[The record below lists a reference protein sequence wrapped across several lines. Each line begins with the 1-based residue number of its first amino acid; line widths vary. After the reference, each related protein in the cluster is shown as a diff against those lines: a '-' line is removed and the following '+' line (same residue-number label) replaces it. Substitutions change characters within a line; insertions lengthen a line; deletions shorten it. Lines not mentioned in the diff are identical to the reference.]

1 MRLSFSFW
9 LSWLTLIVRFATVR
23 SHQALLAK
31 EHDPM
36 SLDYVSNQEIIQAA
50 RRNLPQDVWD
60 YLTGGAESETTMRRN
75 RFGFD
80 SLALRPRVL
89 IDVSKIDTSTTFL
102 GQKLRIPVM
111 MAPIGSLQTITPE
124 GGVAVAKAAAE
135 FGTMNFVS
143 SVTQPTLEE
152 IAASTNHPKIFQLYI
167 RGGLDWCSEIIGR
180 VKQAGYMALCLTV
193 DTAHYSRR
201 ERPLLN
207 RWQPPSRRTETGRI
221 FQAMLTWEMA
231 DAIKKIAGMPLIIKG
246 IATAE
251 DAKIAVEHG
260 VDVIYISNHGG
271 RQLDHG
277 RGTIETLPEIVEA
290 AAGKAEIVLDGGI
303 TRGTDI
309 VKALALGANA
319 VTIGKLQGWGLG
331 AGGKAGLVRVLEL
344 LEEELIVDMA
354 LLGVTRVGQITR
366 NYICKTQPVT
376 IAHEMSAFVH
386 IEGGQLR

>member
-1 MRLSFSFW
+1 
-9 LSWLTLIVRFATVR
+9 
-23 SHQALLAK
+23 
-31 EHDPM
+31 M

-75 RFGFD
+75 RLGFD
-80 SLALRPRVL
+80 SRGLRPRVL
-89 IDVSKIDTSTTFL
+89 VDVSKVDTSSTFL

-143 SVTQPTLEE
+143 SVTQPSLEE
-152 IAASTNHPKIFQLYI
+152 IAASTNHPKIFQLSI
-167 RGGLDWCSEIIGR
+167 RGGLDGCAEIVGR
-180 VKQAGYMALCLTV
+180 VKKAGYIALCLTV

-221 FQAMLTWEMA
+221 YQAMLTWEMA

-260 VDVIYISNHGG
+260 VDVIYVSNHGG

-277 RGTIETLPEIVEA
+277 RGTIHMLPEIVEA
-290 AAGKAEIVLDGGI
+290 AGGKADIVLDGGV

-309 VKALALGANA
+309 VKALALGAKA

-331 AGGKAGLVRVLEL
+331 AGGKDGLVRVLEL
-344 LEEELIVDMA
+344 LEEEMVVDMA
-354 LLGVTRVGQITR
+354 LLGVTRVDQITR
-366 NYICKTQPVT
+366 NYVCKAPPTT
-376 IAHEMSAFVH
+376 FAHEMSAFVH
-386 IEGGQLR
+386 IPGGQLR

>member
-1 MRLSFSFW
+1 
-9 LSWLTLIVRFATVR
+9 
-23 SHQALLAK
+23 
-31 EHDPM
+31 M

-50 RRNLPQDVWD
+50 HRNLPQDVWD

-75 RFGFD
+75 RLGFD
-80 SLALRPRVL
+80 SLGLRPRVL
-89 IDVSKIDTSTTFL
+89 VDVSKVDTSTTFL

-143 SVTQPTLEE
+143 SVTQPSLEE

-167 RGGLDWCSEIIGR
+167 RGDLNWCAEIVGR
-180 VKQAGYMALCLTV
+180 VKKAGYMALCLTV

-221 FQAMLTWEMA
+221 YQAMLTWEMA

-251 DAKIAVEHG
+251 DAKIAAERG
-260 VDVIYISNHGG
+260 VDVIYVSNHGG
-271 RQLDHG
+271 RQLDQG
-277 RGTIETLPEIVEA
+277 RGTIDTLPEIVEA
-290 AAGKAEIVLDGGI
+290 AGGKADIVLDGGV

-309 VKALALGANA
+309 VKALALGAKA

-331 AGGKAGLVRVLEL
+331 AGGKDGLVRVLEL
-344 LEEELIVDMA
+344 LEEELTIDMA
-354 LLGVTRVGQITR
+354 LLGVTRVNQITA
-366 NYICKTQPVT
+366 NYVCKAPPATF
-376 IAHEMSAFVH
+376 AHEMSAFTH
-386 IEGGQLR
+386 IPGGQLR

>member
-1 MRLSFSFW
+1 
-9 LSWLTLIVRFATVR
+9 
-23 SHQALLAK
+23 
-31 EHDPM
+31 M

-75 RFGFD
+75 RLGFD

-102 GQKLRIPVM
+102 GQQLRIPVM
-111 MAPIGSLQTITPE
+111 LAPIGSLQTITPE

-167 RGGLDWCSEIIGR
+167 RGGIDWCAEIIGR

-309 VKALALGANA
+309 VKALALGAKA

-331 AGGKAGLVRVLEL
+331 AGGKAGLLRVLEL

-354 LLGVTRVGQITR
+354 LLGITRVDQITQS
-366 NYICKTQPVT
+366 YVCKTQPVT
-376 IAHEMSAFVH
+376 SAHEMSAFVH

>member
-1 MRLSFSFW
+1 
-9 LSWLTLIVRFATVR
+9 
-23 SHQALLAK
+23 
-31 EHDPM
+31 
-36 SLDYVSNQEIIQAA
+36 
-50 RRNLPQDVWD
+50 
-60 YLTGGAESETTMRRN
+60 MRRN
-75 RFGFD
+75 RLGFD
-80 SLALRPRVL
+80 SLGLRPRVL
-89 IDVSKIDTSTTFL
+89 VDVSKVDTSTTFL

-143 SVTQPTLEE
+143 SVTQPSLEE

-167 RGGLDWCSEIIGR
+167 RGDLNWCAEIVGR
-180 VKQAGYMALCLTV
+180 VKKAGYMALCLTV

-221 FQAMLTWEMA
+221 YQAMLTWEMA

-251 DAKIAVEHG
+251 DAKIAAERG
-260 VDVIYISNHGG
+260 IDVIYISNHGG
-271 RQLDHG
+271 RQLDQG
-277 RGTIETLPEIVEA
+277 RGTIDTLPEIVEA
-290 AAGKAEIVLDGGI
+290 AGGKADIVLDGGV

-309 VKALALGANA
+309 VKALALGAKA

-331 AGGKAGLVRVLEL
+331 AGGKDGLVRVLEL
-344 LEEELIVDMA
+344 LEEELTIDMA
-354 LLGVTRVGQITR
+354 LLGVTRVNQITA
-366 NYICKTQPVT
+366 NYVCKALPATF
-376 IAHEMSAFVH
+376 AHEMSAFTH
-386 IEGGQLR
+386 IPGGQLR

>member
-1 MRLSFSFW
+1 
-9 LSWLTLIVRFATVR
+9 
-23 SHQALLAK
+23 
-31 EHDPM
+31 M

-75 RFGFD
+75 RLGFD
-80 SLALRPRVL
+80 SLGLRPRVL
-89 IDVSKIDTSTTFL
+89 VDVSKVDTSTTFL

-124 GGVAVAKAAAE
+124 GGIAVAKAAAE

-143 SVTQPTLEE
+143 SVTQPSLED

-167 RGGLDWCSEIIGR
+167 RGGLDWCAEIVGR
-180 VKQAGYMALCLTV
+180 VKKAGYIALCLTV

-221 FQAMLTWEMA
+221 FQAMLTWEIA

-251 DAKIAVEHG
+251 DAKIAVDHG
-260 VDVIYISNHGG
+260 VDVIYVSNHGG

-277 RGTIETLPEIVEA
+277 RGTIDTLPEIVEA
-290 AAGKAEIVLDGGI
+290 AAGKADIVLDGGV

-309 VKALALGANA
+309 VKALALGAKA

-331 AGGKAGLVRVLEL
+331 AGGKDGLVRVLEL
-344 LEEELIVDMA
+344 LEEEMVVDMA
-354 LLGVTRVGQITR
+354 LMGVTRVDQITS
-366 NYICKTQPVT
+366 NYICKAPPVT
-376 IAHEMSAFVH
+376 FAHEMSAFVH
-386 IEGGQLR
+386 IPGSGQLR

>member
-1 MRLSFSFW
+1 
-9 LSWLTLIVRFATVR
+9 
-23 SHQALLAK
+23 
-31 EHDPM
+31 
-36 SLDYVSNQEIIQAA
+36 
-50 RRNLPQDVWD
+50 
-60 YLTGGAESETTMRRN
+60 MRRN

-354 LLGVTRVGQITR
+354 LLGVTRVDQITR
-366 NYICKTQPVT
+366 NYVCKTQPVT